1 MTVRRL
7 LLPVILGCTVLSF
20 AAPASAMP
28 PERFSFEQS
37 GTELGFVDCGGFVIN
52 LQTTGIF
59 NGATFFDQS
68 GEEVKIII
76 RGRITETM
84 TNSETGKTL
93 VNRGVFQDFFRRIDG
108 TDQFTHSVVGFD
120 FQGKVAGRGP
130 VVFQEVG
137 RKVFG
142 PDGETIVFSAGHSTL
157 AEGGG
162 AEAVFCAALS

>member
-1 MTVRRL
+1 MTVRQV
-7 LLPVILGCTVLSF
+7 LLPLILGCAVLGV
-20 AAPASAMP
+20 AAPASARP

-37 GTELGFVDCGGFVIN
+37 DSEVFAHCQGFDIVLEGRGV
-52 LQTTGIF
+52 F
-59 NGATFFDQS
+59 NGTTFFDPS
-68 GEEVKIII
+68 GEEVKTII

-84 TNSETGKTL
+84 TNSETDKTV
-93 VNRGVFQDFFRRIDG
+93 VNRGVFQDFFRRIAD
-108 TDQFTHSVVGFD
+108 TDEFVHSVVGFD

-157 AEGGG
+157 PEDP
-162 AEAVFCAALS
+162 EALFCAVLS